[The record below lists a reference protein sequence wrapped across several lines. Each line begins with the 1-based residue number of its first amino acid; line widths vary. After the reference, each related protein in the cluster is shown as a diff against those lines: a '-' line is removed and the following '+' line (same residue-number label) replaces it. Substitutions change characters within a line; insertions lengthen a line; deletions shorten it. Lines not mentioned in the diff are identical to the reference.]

1 MRMMIDEKYGIS
13 SDDNQFI
20 LFELKV
26 RGEAAKDAG
35 AEFDSPLGY
44 YGTLQASLKGYA
56 KYSVRH
62 SDVKGMKELRAQLDA
77 IEKAIMN
84 VKVK

>member
-1 MRMMIDEKYGIS
+1 MRMMIDEKYGIT

-44 YGTLQASLKGYA
+44 YGTLNMAIRGFSKYATSQSEAKGLKEFVA
-56 KYSVRH
+56 K
-62 SDVKGMKELRAQLDA
+62 LDA

>member
-1 MRMMIDEKYGIS
+1 MRLMIDEKFGIS
-13 SDDNQFI
+13 SDDNQFV

-62 SDVKGMKELRAQLDA
+62 SDVKGLKELKAQLDA
-77 IEKAIMN
+77 MK
-84 VKVK
+84 KQ